1 MPRVVES
8 RTGMLLGLLRAGRHL
23 SQRRPVKHFIGEGEP
38 KRNHLSKSFKP
49 AQFIT
54 RVHLARIMCNLLTT
68 YWQTR
73 RALKAGFARREL
85 MAFMPTSMSETSAV
99 FGQRGRTP
107 EPTDLI
113 FPKWQRELF
122 KTIDREGRSRTAYS
136 QRHTYMCLRLME
148 GCGHLPNR

>member
-1 MPRVVES
+1 
-8 RTGMLLGLLRAGRHL
+8 
-23 SQRRPVKHFIGEGEP
+23 
-38 KRNHLSKSFKP
+38 
-49 AQFIT
+49 
-54 RVHLARIMCNLLTT
+54 
-68 YWQTR
+68 
-73 RALKAGFARREL
+73 
-85 MAFMPTSMSETSAV
+85 MSETSAV

-148 GCGHLPNR
+148 GCGHLPDR

>member
-1 MPRVVES
+1 
-8 RTGMLLGLLRAGRHL
+8 
-23 SQRRPVKHFIGEGEP
+23 
-38 KRNHLSKSFKP
+38 
-49 AQFIT
+49 
-54 RVHLARIMCNLLTT
+54 LAD
-68 YWQTR
+68 
-73 RALKAGFARREL
+73 AAGFKSRLCPARVDGV
-85 MAFMPTSMSETSAV
+85 FMPTSMSETSAV

>member
-1 MPRVVES
+1 
-8 RTGMLLGLLRAGRHL
+8 
-23 SQRRPVKHFIGEGEP
+23 
-38 KRNHLSKSFKP
+38 
-49 AQFIT
+49 
-54 RVHLARIMCNLLTT
+54 MCNLLTT

>member
-73 RALKAGFARREL
+73 RALKAGFAWREL
-85 MAFMPTSMSETSAV
+85 MACTCPQACQKPLLSL
-99 FGQRGRTP
+99 GNGRTP

-113 FPKWQRELF
+113 FPK
-122 KTIDREGRSRTAYS
+122 
-136 QRHTYMCLRLME
+136 
-148 GCGHLPNR
+148 